1 MPPQLLDNSR
11 RAAHQR
17 LHGRLSTNM
26 AAHKKDFKT
35 APKNESVARA
45 RCVFIERI
53 IRKSESVPERT
64 VLILSLLTVEKAAS
78 LFVPFVTISHR
89 RITKHLLGN
98 KHGRAA
104 GSHYTVMPDLQDTD
118 GACVR

>member
-1 MPPQLLDNSR
+1 
-11 RAAHQR
+11 
-17 LHGRLSTNM
+17 M
-26 AAHKKDFKT
+26 AQERFKT

-45 RCVFIERI
+45 RRVFIERI

-78 LFVPFVTISHR
+78 LFVPSSYQFVTISHR